1 MDADHSFL
9 RRDFGAFDAQDASD
23 NVGMSTPS
31 AAITLA
37 HGSLR
42 AVIRP
47 DLGGSLE
54 SLIYH
59 GLAGDVPVLRAPPAV
74 IHTVRDLGCFPMV
87 PFSNRVA
94 KAQLQWQGTD
104 HPLIKMGTTEE
115 HAMHGVA
122 WQRPWQVLDSSDD
135 FVMLSY
141 EHKRDAAWPFA
152 FDVSQVFK
160 LYGSTLTMTLSIT
173 NQAPSP
179 APVGLGW
186 HPYFAKRAG
195 AHISFD
201 ATSRWEM
208 GADKLPTVL
217 QATSCMTSS
226 CADLD
231 IDHCFEGWTGLALL
245 SDSLMRTR
253 IESNLPRLIAY
264 THPSKDFVAI
274 EPVSHANNAIN
285 LGAANAAEL
294 ERLGVRV
301 LASGETFSA
310 QMSINVENA

>member
-1 MDADHSFL
+1 MNTSSTTIIL
-9 RRDFGAFDAQDASD
+9 AS
-23 NVGMSTPS
+23 
-31 AAITLA
+31 
-37 HGSLR
+37 GSLR
-42 AVIRP
+42 AVVRP

-54 SLIYH
+54 SLIYS
-59 GLAGDVPVLRAPPAV
+59 GLAGDVPVLRVPPAV
-74 IHTVRDLGCFPMV
+74 IHTVRDMGSFPLV

-122 WQRPWQVLDSSDD
+122 WQRPWEVLESTDD
-135 FVMLSY
+135 FVMLSH
-141 EHKRDAAWPFA
+141 EHKADSAWPFA

-160 LYGSTLTMTLSIT
+160 LDGSTLNLTLSIT

-208 GADKLPTVL
+208 NADKLPTVL
-217 QATSCMTSS
+217 QAASGLALP
-226 CADLD
+226 CADLE
-231 IDHCFEGWTGLALL
+231 IDNCFEGWTGVAELR
-245 SDSLMRTR
+245 DECIRTR
-253 IESNLPRLIAY
+253 IASNLPRLVVY
-264 THPSKDFVAI
+264 TKPSIDCIAI

-285 LGAANAAEL
+285 LAGTNAAEL

-310 QMSINVENA
+310 QMSINVETI

>member
-1 MDADHSFL
+1 
-9 RRDFGAFDAQDASD
+9 
-23 NVGMSTPS
+23 MSTLT
-31 AAITLA
+31 AAITLTQ
-37 HGSLR
+37 GNLR

-54 SLIYH
+54 SLLYR
-59 GLAGDVPVLRAPPAV
+59 GLAGDVPVLRTPPMV

-115 HAMHGVA
+115 HAMHGVV
-122 WQRPWQVLDSSDD
+122 WQHPWEVLEDRSD
-135 FVMLSY
+135 FAMLSY
-141 EHKRDAAWPFA
+141 EHKADGAWPFA

-160 LYGSTLTMTLSIT
+160 LDGSTLTMTLSIT

-195 AHISFD
+195 AHLLFD
-201 ATSRWEM
+201 ATSRREM

-217 QATSCMTSS
+217 QVTSS
-226 CADLD
+226 MASPCADLE
-231 IDHCFEGWTGLALL
+231 IDHCFEGWTGVVQLTDELL
-245 SDSLMRTR
+245 CTR
-253 IESNLPRLIAY
+253 VESNLPRLVVY
-264 THPSKDFVAI
+264 TKPSIDCIAI

-285 LGAANAAEL
+285 LAGANATEL

-310 QMSINVENA
+310 QMSVNVEAV

>member
-1 MDADHSFL
+1 MTNTIL
-9 RRDFGAFDAQDASD
+9 MAQ
-23 NVGMSTPS
+23 GGLQC
-31 AAITLA
+31 IL
-37 HGSLR
+37 
-42 AVIRP
+42 RP
-47 DLGGSLE
+47 DLGGSIQ
-54 SLIYH
+54 SLTCGGI
-59 GLAGDVPVLRAPPAV
+59 PVLRAPPAV
-74 IHTVRDLGCFPMV
+74 IHSVRDMGSFPLV

-104 HPLIKMGTTEE
+104 HPIIKMGTTEE

-122 WQRPWQVLDSSDD
+122 WQRPWEVLEASDD
-135 FVMLSY
+135 FAMLSH
-141 EHKRDAAWPFA
+141 EHKADSAWPFA

-160 LYGSTLTMTLSIT
+160 LSGNTLTMTLSIT
-173 NQAPSP
+173 NQAPSA

-217 QATSCMTSS
+217 QATPSMASR

-231 IDHCFEGWTGLALL
+231 IDNCFEGWSGVAELRDELL
-245 SDSLMRTR
+245 CTR
-253 IESNLPRLIAY
+253 IDSNLPRLVVY
-264 THPSKDFVAI
+264 TKPSIDCIAI

-285 LGAANAAEL
+285 LAGANTDEL

-310 QMSINVENA
+310 QMSIQVSAA

>member
-1 MDADHSFL
+1 
-9 RRDFGAFDAQDASD
+9 
-23 NVGMSTPS
+23 MSTSS
-31 AAITLA
+31 ANIILA
-37 HGSLR
+37 NGSLR
-42 AVIRP
+42 AVVRP

-54 SLIYH
+54 SLIYY
-59 GLAGDVPVLRAPPAV
+59 GLAGDVPVLRVPPAV
-74 IHTVRDLGCFPMV
+74 IHTVRDMGSFPLV

-104 HPLIKMGTTEE
+104 HPLITMGTTEE

-122 WQRPWQVLDSSDD
+122 WQRPWEVLEASDD
-135 FVMLSY
+135 FAMLSH
-141 EHKRDAAWPFA
+141 EHKADSAWPFA

-160 LYGSTLTMTLSIT
+160 LNGSTLTMTLSIT

-217 QATSCMTSS
+217 QATPRIASS
-226 CADLD
+226 CADLE
-231 IDHCFEGWTGLALL
+231 IDNCFEGWAGIAELR
-245 SDSLMRTR
+245 DECIRMR
-253 IESNLPRLIAY
+253 IESNLPRLVVY
-264 THPSKDFVAI
+264 TKPSIDCIAI

-285 LGAANAAEL
+285 LAGANAAEL

>member
-1 MDADHSFL
+1 MDADYSFL
-9 RRDFGAFDAQDASD
+9 RCDFGAFDAQDASD

-54 SLIYH
+54 SLIYC
-59 GLAGDVPVLRAPPAV
+59 GLAGNVSVLRAPPAV
-74 IHTVRDLGCFPMV
+74 IHTVRDMGCFPMV

-115 HAMHGVA
+115 HAMHGVV
-122 WQRPWQVLDSSDD
+122 WQRPWEVLEASDD
-135 FVMLSY
+135 FAMLSH
-141 EHKRDAAWPFA
+141 EHKADAAWPFA

-160 LYGSTLTMTLSIT
+160 LDGSTLNLTLSIT

-186 HPYFAKRAG
+186 HPYFAKRPS
-195 AHISFD
+195 AHIAFE

-217 QATSCMTSS
+217 QAIPSMASS
-226 CADLD
+226 CANLD
-231 IDHCFEGWTGLALL
+231 VDHCFEGWTGAATLSDALL
-245 SDSLMRTR
+245 RIR
-253 IESNLPRLIAY
+253 IESNLTRLVVY
-264 THPSKDFVAI
+264 TKPSIDCIAI

-285 LGAANAAEL
+285 LAGANAAEL
-294 ERLGVRV
+294 ARLGVRV

-310 QMSINVENA
+310 QMSINVEAA

>member
-1 MDADHSFL
+1 
-9 RRDFGAFDAQDASD
+9 
-23 NVGMSTPS
+23 MSTSS
-31 AAITLA
+31 ANIILA
-37 HGSLR
+37 NGSLR
-42 AVIRP
+42 AVVRP

-54 SLIYH
+54 SLIYY
-59 GLAGDVPVLRAPPAV
+59 GLAGDVPVLRVPPAV
-74 IHTVRDLGCFPMV
+74 IHTVRDMGSFPLV

-104 HPLIKMGTTEE
+104 HPLITMGTTEE
-115 HAMHGVA
+115 HAMHGVV
-122 WQRPWQVLDSSDD
+122 WQRPWEVLEASDD
-135 FVMLSY
+135 FAMLSH
-141 EHKRDAAWPFA
+141 EHKADAAWPFA

-160 LYGSTLTMTLSIT
+160 LNGSTLTMTLSIT

-208 GADKLPTVL
+208 GVDKLPTVL
-217 QATSCMTSS
+217 QATPRMASS
-226 CADLD
+226 CADLE
-231 IDHCFEGWTGLALL
+231 IDNCFEGWAGITELR
-245 SDSLMRTR
+245 DECIRTR
-253 IESNLPRLIAY
+253 IESNLPRLVVY
-264 THPSKDFVAI
+264 TKPSIDCIAI

-285 LGAANAAEL
+285 LAGANAAEL

>member
-1 MDADHSFL
+1 M
-9 RRDFGAFDAQDASD
+9 
-23 NVGMSTPS
+23 V
-31 AAITLA
+31 AITLT

-42 AVIRP
+42 AVVRP

-54 SLIYH
+54 SLVYC
-59 GLAGDVPVLRAPPAV
+59 GLTGDVPVLRVPPAV
-74 IHTVRDLGCFPMV
+74 IHTVRDMGCFPMV

-122 WQRPWQVLDSSDD
+122 WQRPWEVLDSSDD

-141 EHKRDAAWPFA
+141 EHKADAAWPFA

-160 LYGSTLTMTLSIT
+160 LNGSSLTMTLSIT

-179 APVGLGW
+179 APAGLGW
-186 HPYFAKRAG
+186 HPYFAKRAA
-195 AHISFD
+195 AHLAFD
-201 ATSRWEM
+201 ATS
-208 GADKLPTVL
+208 LPTKL
-217 QATSCMTSS
+217 KLASGLASP

-231 IDHCFEGWTGLALL
+231 LDHCFEGWAGVVLL
-245 SDSLMRTR
+245 RDSLIRTR

-264 THPSKDFVAI
+264 TNPTKDFVAI

-285 LGAANAAEL
+285 LGAASAAEL

-310 QMSINVENA
+310 QMSISVESA

>member
-1 MDADHSFL
+1 M
-9 RRDFGAFDAQDASD
+9 GAAL
-23 NVGMSTPS
+23 
-31 AAITLA
+31 TLTQ
-37 HGSLR
+37 GSLR
-42 AVIRP
+42 CVIRP

-54 SLIYH
+54 SLIYC
-59 GLAGDVPVLRAPPAV
+59 GLAGDVPVLRVPPAV
-74 IHTVRDLGCFPMV
+74 IHTVRDLGCFPLV

-94 KAQLQWQGTD
+94 RAQLQWQGTD
-104 HPLIKMGTTEE
+104 HPLIKMGTTEA

-122 WQRPWQVLDSSDD
+122 WQRPWEVLDERSD
-135 FVMLSY
+135 FAMLSY
-141 EHKRDAAWPFA
+141 EHKADAAWPFA

-160 LYGSTLTMTLSIT
+160 LDGSTLNLTLSIT

-195 AHISFD
+195 THISFD

-217 QATSCMTSS
+217 QATSSMASS

-231 IDHCFEGWTGLALL
+231 IDHCFEGWTGVAML
-245 SDSLMRTR
+245 SDPLIRTR

-264 THPSKDFVAI
+264 TNPSKDFLAI

-285 LGAANAAEL
+285 LAGANAAEL
-294 ERLGVRV
+294 ARLGVRV

-310 QMSINVENA
+310 HMSINVEAI

>member
-1 MDADHSFL
+1 MTQAL
-9 RRDFGAFDAQDASD
+9 
-23 NVGMSTPS
+23 
-31 AAITLA
+31 TLTQ
-37 HGSLR
+37 GSLR
-42 AVIRP
+42 CVIRP

-54 SLIYH
+54 SLIYR
-59 GLAGDVPVLRAPPAV
+59 GLAGDIPVLRAPPAV
-74 IHTVRDLGCFPMV
+74 IHTVRDLGCFPLV

-122 WQRPWQVLDSSDD
+122 WQRPWQVLEASDD
-135 FVMLSY
+135 FAMLSY
-141 EHKRDAAWPFA
+141 EHKRDTAWPFA
-152 FDVSQVFK
+152 FDVSQIFK
-160 LYGSTLTMTLSIT
+160 LDGNTLNLTLSIT

-217 QATSCMTSS
+217 QATSSMASP
-226 CADLD
+226 CANLE
-231 IDHCFEGWTGLALL
+231 IDNCFEGWSGIAQLRDELL
-245 SDSLMRTR
+245 CTR
-253 IESNLPRLIAY
+253 ITSNLTRLVVF
-264 THPSKDFVAI
+264 TKPSMDSIAI

-285 LGAANAAEL
+285 LAGANAAEL
-294 ERLGVRV
+294 ARLGVRV

-310 QMSINVENA
+310 QMSINVEAV

>member
-1 MDADHSFL
+1 MAL
-9 RRDFGAFDAQDASD
+9 INESD
-23 NVGMSTPS
+23 NQGMNTSS

-37 HGSLR
+37 QGRLKV
-42 AVIRP
+42 VIRP
-47 DLGGSLE
+47 DLGGSIQ
-54 SLIYH
+54 SLVYS

-74 IHTVRDLGCFPMV
+74 IHTVRDMGSFPLV

-94 KAQLQWQGTD
+94 KAQLHWHGTD
-104 HPLIKMGTTEE
+104 HPLITMGTTEE
-115 HAMHGVA
+115 HAMHGVV
-122 WQRPWQVLDSSDD
+122 WQRPWEVLEASDD
-135 FVMLSY
+135 FAMLSH
-141 EHKRDAAWPFA
+141 EHKADSAWPFA

-160 LYGSTLTMTLSIT
+160 LSGNTLTMTLSIT

-195 AHISFD
+195 AHISFA

-217 QATSCMTSS
+217 QAIPSMASR
-226 CADLD
+226 CADLN
-231 IDHCFEGWTGLALL
+231 IDNCFEGWTGAATLTDELL
-245 SDSLMRTR
+245 RTQV
-253 IESNLPRLIAY
+253 ESNLSRLVVY
-264 THPSKDFVAI
+264 TKPSIDCIAI

-285 LGAANAAEL
+285 LAGANADEL

-310 QMSINVENA
+310 QMSIKVEAI

>member
-1 MDADHSFL
+1 MTHAL
-9 RRDFGAFDAQDASD
+9 
-23 NVGMSTPS
+23 N
-31 AAITLA
+31 LA
-37 HGSLR
+37 NGKLHCML
-42 AVIRP
+42 RP
-47 DLGGSLE
+47 DLGGSIQ
-54 SLIYH
+54 SLTFD
-59 GLAGDVPVLRAPPAV
+59 DVHVLRAPPV
-74 IHTVRDLGCFPMV
+74 MIHTVRDMGSFPLV

-104 HPLIKMGTTEE
+104 HPIIKMGTTEE

-122 WQRPWQVLDSSDD
+122 WQRPWEVLEASDD
-135 FVMLSY
+135 FAMLSH
-141 EHKRDAAWPFA
+141 EHKADAAWPFA

-160 LYGSTLTMTLSIT
+160 LDGHTLLMTLSIT

-195 AHISFD
+195 AHISFN

-217 QATSCMTSS
+217 QAAPRMASP
-226 CADLD
+226 CADMD
-231 IDHCFEGWTGLALL
+231 IDNCFEGWTGVAELRDELL
-245 SDSLMRTR
+245 CTR
-253 IESNLPRLIAY
+253 IESNLSRLVVY
-264 THPSKDFVAI
+264 TKPSIDCIAI

-285 LGAANAAEL
+285 LAGANAAEL

>member
-1 MDADHSFL
+1 MTKVL
-9 RRDFGAFDAQDASD
+9 
-23 NVGMSTPS
+23 
-31 AAITLA
+31 TLTQ
-37 HGSLR
+37 GSLR
-42 AVIRP
+42 CVIRP
-47 DLGGSLE
+47 DLGASLE
-54 SLIYH
+54 SLIYR
-59 GLAGDVPVLRAPPAV
+59 GLSGDVSVLRAPPAV
-74 IHTVRDLGCFPMV
+74 IHSVRDLGCFPMV

-122 WQRPWQVLDSSDD
+122 WQRPWEVLEARDD
-135 FVMLSY
+135 FAMLSY
-141 EHKRDAAWPFA
+141 EHKSDNAWPFA

-160 LYGSTLTMTLSIT
+160 LDGSTLHLTLSIT

-195 AHISFD
+195 AQLSFD

-217 QATSCMTSS
+217 QATSSMASP

-231 IDHCFEGWTGLALL
+231 VDHCFEGWTGVALL
-245 SDSLMRTR
+245 TDSLIRTR
-253 IESNLPRLIAY
+253 IESNLSRLIAY

-285 LGAANAAEL
+285 LAGANAAEL

-310 QMSINVENA
+310 QMSINVEAV

>member
-9 RRDFGAFDAQDASD
+9 RCDFGAFDAQDASD

-54 SLIYH
+54 SLIYC
-59 GLAGDVPVLRAPPAV
+59 GLAGNVSVLRAPPAV
-74 IHTVRDLGCFPMV
+74 IHTVRDTGCFPMV

-122 WQRPWQVLDSSDD
+122 WQRPWEVLDSSDD
-135 FVMLSY
+135 FAMLSY
-141 EHKRDAAWPFA
+141 EHKADAAWPFA

-160 LYGSTLTMTLSIT
+160 LDGSALTMTLSIT

-186 HPYFAKRAG
+186 HPYFAKRVDAQI
-195 AHISFD
+195 AFDTISLPV
-201 ATSRWEM
+201 
-208 GADKLPTVL
+208 KLKPASGL
-217 QATSCMTSS
+217 ASP

-231 IDHCFEGWTGLALL
+231 IDHCFEGWTGVALL
-245 SDSLMRTR
+245 SDSLIRTR
-253 IESNLPRLIAY
+253 IESNLPRLILY
-264 THPSKDFVAI
+264 TNPSKDFLAI

-285 LGAANAAEL
+285 LGAASAVEL

-301 LASGETFSA
+301 LISGETFSA